1 MLKNILGGL
10 KMEKQEFSLKKAT
23 TSFAVR
29 FVIFSIIFMVIGTII
44 ALVMWASSIDTNS
57 NDYEE
62 IFDSINGLAWKLV
75 IVDVI
80 VALLST
86 LIATKGSTKKFK
98 ITEENSKLLKRNV
111 AIVLVVVAIIIFAV
125 HMIIVNTINSMALE
139 DSGAESLSEI
149 IEEADDY
156 VSDFGYAADEVDEL
170 NDMLK
175 SLQTSERIYEF
186 SAIIYLVMIPVSFVL
201 IKKKIEE

>member
-1 MLKNILGGL
+1 
-10 KMEKQEFSLKKAT
+10 MEKKEFSLKKAT

-29 FVIFSIIFMVIGTII
+29 FVIFCIIFMVIGTII
-44 ALVMWASSIDTNS
+44 ALVMWATSFDTNS
-57 NDYEE
+57 DDYEE

-86 LIATKGSTKKFK
+86 LIATKASTKKFK
-98 ITEENSKLLKRNV
+98 ITEADSRLLKRNI
-111 AIVLVVVAIIIFAV
+111 AIVLVVVAIIIFVV
-125 HMIIVNTINSMALE
+125 HIIIVNTINFMALE
-139 DSGAESLSEI
+139 DSGAESLLEI

-156 VSDFGYAADEVDEL
+156 VSDFGYAADEVEEL

-186 SAIIYLVMIPVSFVL
+186 SAIIYLVMIPVSFILV
-201 IKKKIEE
+201 KKKIED